1 MKEKIER
8 WFGVRG
14 WSPFPFQRE
23 VWQRYCSGAS
33 GMLYSSTGTGKTYAA
48 FLAPFFEDETS
59 CPEKTGGLR
68 ILWIT
73 PLRALANDLAAAIA
87 LPLEEMDVDWSVE
100 VRSGDTSSHR
110 KKKQLSRLPEVL
122 ITTPESMTLLLS
134 YEDTLKNLQSL
145 DLVVVDEWH
154 ELVGTK
160 RGVQTEL
167 LLARLRAIRPQIR
180 VWGLSA
186 TLGNVR
192 QALSVLLGVR
202 ASKSQP
208 APALVTADT
217 HYDLHIDSLIPEEV
231 ELFPW
236 AGHLNTVMVPAVV
249 EAIESNQSTLLFTN
263 TRSQAERWYQE
274 ILNHKDDLAGCLA
287 LHHGSLDPEIRHW
300 VEKAIN
306 GGSLKCVVCTSSLDL
321 GVDFSPVDHVIQLG
335 SPKGVARLL
344 QRSGRSGHRPG
355 QDSRVTFV
363 PTNCLELIELSAC
376 RLAIEERRMEARS
389 PLEKPLDVLIQHLVT
404 MAAGGGF
411 LERELLAE
419 VRSTYAYRDLSDEE
433 WRWTLD
439 FVRFGG
445 SCLGAYPEYKRVE
458 LDQAQDQNKFVVSTP
473 AIARRH
479 RMSIGTITSDSSM
492 QVRFL
497 QGKTIGVVEE
507 SFISKLKRGDNFIF
521 GGRVLELVRVREMT
535 AYVRASRSRRASLVR
550 YMGGKMPL
558 SSELSR
564 TVRLRIAQAGK
575 GVYADREMEA
585 VRPVLELQKLWS
597 RLPAE
602 DEILIEQ
609 VETRE
614 GFHLFFFPFEGR
626 NVHEG
631 LSALIA
637 YRICQQE
644 ETTFTIS
651 VNDYGFELLSP
662 TRIELDLN
670 RLRDLFCGDDLD
682 EEILKSINATEM
694 ARRHFRE
701 IARVAGLVFQ
711 GYPGAGK
718 STRQIQASSELFFD
732 VFKEYDPQNLLLLQ
746 ARRELLAGQLESTRL
761 IKALER
767 IRSSSFVLIQLDKP
781 SPLSFPLL
789 VDRLREK
796 LSSERFETRVARM
809 QMAMAKHA
817 RSLYAGSRR
826 VNCKIKT

>member
-1 MKEKIER
+1 MKEKIES

-14 WSPFPFQRE
+14 WSPFGFQRE
-23 VWQRYCSGAS
+23 VWQSYCSGAS

-48 FLAPFFEDETS
+48 FFAPFLEDETF
-59 CPEKTGGLR
+59 CPDRARGLR

-87 LPLEEMDVDWSVE
+87 LPLKELEVDWSVE
-100 VRSGDTSSHR
+100 VRSGDTSSYR
-110 KKKQLSRLPEVL
+110 KKKQLGRLPEVL

-134 YEDTLKNLQSL
+134 YEGTLKNLNSL

-167 LLARLRAIRPQIR
+167 LLARLRAIRPQLR

-192 QALSVLLGVR
+192 QALSVLLGER
-202 ASKSQP
+202 ASNAAT

-217 HYDLHIDSLIPEEV
+217 HYDLHIESLIPGEV

-236 AGHLNTVMVPAVV
+236 AGHLNTGMVPSVV
-249 EAIESNQSTLLFTN
+249 ETIEANRSTLLFTN

-274 ILNHKDDLAGCLA
+274 ILNHNDDLAGCLA

-321 GVDFSPVDHVIQLG
+321 GVDFAPVDHVIQLG

-376 RLAIEERRMEARS
+376 RLAIEEGRLEARS
-389 PLEKPLDVLIQHLVT
+389 PLDKPLDVLIQHLVT
-404 MAAGGGF
+404 IAAGGGF
-411 LERELLAE
+411 MEKELLAE

-439 FVRFGG
+439 FVQFGG

-458 LDQAQDQNKFVVSTP
+458 LDQDKDRFVVSTP

-497 QGKTIGVVEE
+497 HGKTIGVVEE
-507 SFISKLKRGDNFIF
+507 SFISKLKRGDSFIF

-535 AYVRASRSRRASLVR
+535 AYVRASRGRRASLVR

-564 TVRLRIAQAGK
+564 TVRLRIAQAGNEI
-575 GVYADREMEA
+575 YADREMEA

-597 RLPAE
+597 KLPGE

-637 YRICQQE
+637 YRICQEE

-651 VNDYGFELLSP
+651 VNDYGFELLSS
-662 TRIELDLN
+662 TRIELDLD
-670 RLRDLFCGDDLD
+670 RLSDLFSCDDLD
-682 EEILKSINATEM
+682 GEILRSINATEM

-746 ARRELLAGQLESTRL
+746 ARRELLAGQLECARL
-761 IKALER
+761 MKALER

-817 RSLYAGSRR
+817 RSLYSGSRR
-826 VNCKIKT
+826 ANCKIKT

>member
-1 MKEKIER
+1 M
-8 WFGVRG
+8 
-14 WSPFPFQRE
+14 
-23 VWQRYCSGAS
+23 
-33 GMLYSSTGTGKTYAA
+33 
-48 FLAPFFEDETS
+48 
-59 CPEKTGGLR
+59 
-68 ILWIT
+68 
-73 PLRALANDLAAAIA
+73 
-87 LPLEEMDVDWSVE
+87 
-100 VRSGDTSSHR
+100 
-110 KKKQLSRLPEVL
+110 
-122 ITTPESMTLLLS
+122 
-134 YEDTLKNLQSL
+134 
-145 DLVVVDEWH
+145 
-154 ELVGTK
+154 
-160 RGVQTEL
+160 
-167 LLARLRAIRPQIR
+167 
-180 VWGLSA
+180 
-186 TLGNVR
+186 
-192 QALSVLLGVR
+192 
-202 ASKSQP
+202 
-208 APALVTADT
+208 
-217 HYDLHIDSLIPEEV
+217 
-231 ELFPW
+231 
-236 AGHLNTVMVPAVV
+236 
-249 EAIESNQSTLLFTN
+249 
-263 TRSQAERWYQE
+263 
-274 ILNHKDDLAGCLA
+274 
-287 LHHGSLDPEIRHW
+287 
-300 VEKAIN
+300 EKAVDRGI
-306 GGSLKCVVCTSSLDL
+306 LKCVVCTSSLDL

-355 QDSRVTFV
+355 LDSRVTFV

-376 RLAIEERRMEARS
+376 RLAIEEGRLEARS
-389 PLEKPLDVLIQHLVT
+389 PLNKPLDVLIQHLVT
-404 MAAGGGF
+404 VAAGGGF
-411 LERELLAE
+411 VASELLTE
-419 VRSTYAYRDLSDEE
+419 VRTTHAYRDLSDQE
-433 WRWTLD
+433 WRWVLD
-439 FVRFGG
+439 FVQFGG
-445 SCLGAYPEYKRVE
+445 SCLGAYPEYRRVE
-458 LDQAQDQNKFVVSTP
+458 LDPDQDKFVVSDP

-535 AYVRASRSRRASLVR
+535 AYVRASRGRRASLVR

-575 GVYADREMEA
+575 EIYADQEMEA

-597 RLPAE
+597 KLPAE

-609 VETRE
+609 VESRE

-637 YRICQQE
+637 YRLCQE
-644 ETTFTIS
+644 EENTFTIS
-651 VNDYGFELLSP
+651 VNDYGFELLSA
-662 TRIELDLN
+662 RRVELDLYK
-670 RLRDLFCGDDLD
+670 LRALFSLDDLD
-682 EEILKSINATEM
+682 EDILRSINATEM

-746 ARRELLAGQLESTRL
+746 AKRELLAGQLESSRL
-761 IKALER
+761 MKALER
-767 IRSSSFVLIQLDKP
+767 IRSSSFVLIQLEKP
-781 SPLSFPLL
+781 SPLSFPIL

-817 RSLYAGSRR
+817 RSLYAGSRTR
-826 VNCKIKT
+826 RDSCKIKT

>member
-1 MKEKIER
+1 MKEKIEE
-8 WFGVRG
+8 WFAKRG

-23 VWQRYCSGAS
+23 VWQSYCQGAG

-48 FLAPFFEDETS
+48 FFAPLIEAEVKNS
-59 CPEKTGGLR
+59 GCR

-73 PLRALANDLAAAIA
+73 PLRALANDLAQALA
-87 LPLEEMDVDWSVE
+87 LPLKEMGLDWSVE
-100 VRSGDTSSHR
+100 IRSGDTSSYR

-134 YEDTLKNLQSL
+134 YEETIKNLQSL
-145 DLVVVDEWH
+145 DMVVVDEWH

-167 LLARLRAIRPQIR
+167 LLARLRSIRPDLR

-186 TLGNVR
+186 TLGNVS
-192 QALSVLLGVR
+192 QALSVLQGLGNN
-202 ASKSQP
+202 STTPS
-208 APALVTADT
+208 PALVTADT
-217 HYDLHIDSLIPEEV
+217 KFGLHIKSLIPDEI

-236 AGHLNTVMVPAVV
+236 AGHLNTIMVPSVV
-249 EAIESNQSTLLFTN
+249 EAIESNESTLLFTN

-274 ILNHKDDLAGCLA
+274 ILNYKDDLAGCLA

-300 VEKAIN
+300 VEKAVDRGI
-306 GGSLKCVVCTSSLDL
+306 LKCVVCTSSLDL

-355 QDSRVTFV
+355 LDSRVTFV

-376 RLAIEERRMEARS
+376 RLAIEEGRLEARS
-389 PLEKPLDVLIQHLVT
+389 PLNKPLDVLIQHLVT
-404 MAAGGGF
+404 VAAGGGF
-411 LERELLAE
+411 VASELLTE
-419 VRSTYAYRDLSDEE
+419 VRTTHAYRDLSDQE
-433 WRWTLD
+433 WRWVLD
-439 FVRFGG
+439 FVQFGG
-445 SCLGAYPEYKRVE
+445 SCLGAYPEYRRVE
-458 LDQAQDQNKFVVSTP
+458 LDPDQDKFVVSDP

-535 AYVRASRSRRASLVR
+535 AYVRASRGRRASLVR

-575 GVYADREMEA
+575 EIYADQEMEA

-597 RLPAE
+597 KLPAE

-609 VETRE
+609 VESRE

-637 YRICQQE
+637 YRLCQE
-644 ETTFTIS
+644 EENTFTIS
-651 VNDYGFELLSP
+651 VNDYGFELLSA
-662 TRIELDLN
+662 RRVELDLYK
-670 RLRDLFCGDDLD
+670 LRALFSLDDLD
-682 EEILKSINATEM
+682 EDILRSINATEM

-746 ARRELLAGQLESTRL
+746 AKRELLAGQLESSRL
-761 IKALER
+761 MKALER
-767 IRSSSFVLIQLDKP
+767 IRSSSFVLIQLEKP
-781 SPLSFPLL
+781 SPLSFPIL

-817 RSLYAGSRR
+817 RSLYAGSRTR
-826 VNCKIKT
+826 RDSCKIKT